1 MVVRWSTG
9 LVQVH
14 LVAGPVSPQ
23 AHPVIFPPS
32 AGMCNWNRHI
42 QQWARC
48 LTRTLVTMPSWLRRA
63 WPQGPELG
71 PLLPASAHLL
81 GGVYFPIDMLRAP
94 TFPAPDSYSCLFNI
108 ALGCLTGERI
118 QNQTPAT
125 PARALPRPAPGSAQL
140 LHSQT
145 HPGLSFPL
153 AHIQPLGKPSPRL
166 QERTLSPPPWLTLVH
181 MDFPN
186 RLASCFPS

>member
-32 AGMCNWNRHI
+32 AGMCNWNRHT

-81 GGVYFPIDMLRAP
+81 GGVYFPINMLRAP

-125 PARALPRPAPGSAQL
+125 PARALPRPAPGSA
-140 LHSQT
+140 SCST
-145 HPGLSFPL
+145 
-153 AHIQPLGKPSPRL
+153 PRL
-166 QERTLSPPPWLTLVH
+166 ILFSPSLSLT
-181 MDFPN
+181 
-186 RLASCFPS
+186 SSPSANLRHVSRRGRSHLLRG

>member
-14 LVAGPVSPQ
+14 LIAGPVSPQ
-23 AHPVIFPPS
+23 AHSVIFPPG
-32 AGMCNWNRHI
+32 AEMHNWNRHT

-94 TFPAPDSYSCLFNI
+94 TFPAPDSYGCLFNI

-118 QNQTPAT
+118 QNQTPAPLLLPCPDPSQAV
-125 PARALPRPAPGSAQL
+125 PAAPPPDSSCSLLPFRSHPAPR
-140 LHSQT
+140 QT
-145 HPGLSFPL
+145 FATSPGED
-153 AHIQPLGKPSPRL
+153 A
-166 QERTLSPPPWLTLVH
+166 LTSSVANPGPH
-181 MDFPN
+181 GF
-186 RLASCFPS
+186 S